1 MLCNSQGTTT
11 DVPGGLEAEPRSMQP
26 SSAGIPAAFLECLQR
41 QSGPAT
47 FTAAHPQALWLASLA
62 RGPRL
67 KFAINEK
74 SSGFSR
80 KRPRDRRCLSQLRL
94 QVNVTKTSP
103 WAWLQTEQVSS
114 RDTQACAP
122 AIHTCH
128 TPHPY
133 ISLSLS
139 L

>member
-11 DVPGGLEAEPRSMQP
+11 DVPGGLEAEPRARSPPRQAYQP
-26 SSAGIPAAFLECLQR
+26 HSWNAFR
-41 QSGPAT
+41 G
-47 FTAAHPQALWLASLA
+47 SLGQPPSQQLTH
-62 RGPRL
+62 RLFGWPPWPGGLRL

-94 QVNVTKTSP
+94 QANVTKTSP

-128 TPHPY
+128 TPHRY